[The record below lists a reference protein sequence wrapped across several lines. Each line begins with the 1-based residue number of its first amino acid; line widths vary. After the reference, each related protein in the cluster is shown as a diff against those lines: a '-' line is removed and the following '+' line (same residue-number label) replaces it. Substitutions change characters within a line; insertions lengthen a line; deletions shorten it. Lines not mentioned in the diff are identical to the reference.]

1 MVGTIYTYMRPRF
14 NNPRV
19 KLFCNSSHTPMAEAV
34 GIKGQAS
41 AKAFNRGYESWT
53 GKDKLVAR

>member
-1 MVGTIYTYMRPRF
+1 MFQVF
-14 NNPRV
+14 
-19 KLFCNSSHTPMAEAV
+19 SMAEAV

-41 AKAFNRGYESWT
+41 GKAFNRGYESWT